1 MSGLLNARWFGSQL
15 ARSCMVFPFHTWK
28 NIVVPIPTSFCH
40 QATMAGLVPFTMGYT
55 VGKSVPEFCL
65 HGSFSTLKARREPM
79 HPY

>member
-1 MSGLLNARWFGSQL
+1 
-15 ARSCMVFPFHTWK
+15 
-28 NIVVPIPTSFCH
+28 
-40 QATMAGLVPFTMGYT
+40 MAGLVPFTMGYT